1 MRSKVMI
8 LSALT
13 FVGAMQAAA
22 SVWAATGAEL
32 YGNRCAA
39 CHGASGAGDG
49 PEAGQNGVAAP
60 RSFSESVTERMTIEK
75 AMLNGV
81 EGVPGHGVAPLLLPE
96 ELRQLIDYAYKLAK
110 P

>member
-1 MRSKVMI
+1 MRLRAMI
-8 LSALT
+8 LSTMT
-13 FVGAMQAAA
+13 FAGVMQAGTAC
-22 SVWAATGAEL
+22 AATGAEL
-32 YGNRCAA
+32 YGNQCAA

-60 RSFSESVTERMTIEK
+60 RPFSESVTDRMTIEK

-81 EGVPGHGVAPLLLPE
+81 DGAPGHGVAPLLLPE
-96 ELRQLIDYAYKLAK
+96 ELSQLIDYAYKLAK